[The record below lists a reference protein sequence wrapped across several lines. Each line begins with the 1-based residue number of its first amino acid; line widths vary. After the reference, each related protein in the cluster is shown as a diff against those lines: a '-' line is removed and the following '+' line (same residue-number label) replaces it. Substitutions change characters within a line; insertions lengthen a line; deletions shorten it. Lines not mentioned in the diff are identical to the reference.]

1 MTDNRDILNDAE
13 VDFLLQGTED
23 DAASGSSGLDADR
36 QDVTMRGDLEKIRL
50 ADIFQTFSMSKM
62 QGVLRVRNPL
72 EERQVFCSDGY
83 VRVLAPARVALRR
96 LGQRLIRARL
106 LQPEQLRSAL
116 VQQRKERV
124 PLGELL
130 VREGLVART
139 DLDEVLEL
147 QAAEDLFALF
157 TWQHGTFEFFRSE
170 RADALTPPAFQG
182 CPEYEINSLLLEV
195 ARRADEWQRIL
206 DGIQSLDDV
215 PQRGSAPSD
224 AGLGDEIHQALLAGV
239 DGRQTYR
246 QIADQTTYGLFE
258 CARAAR
264 ELVAAGCIEPLA
276 PNELVGL
283 ARTFAEDG
291 EPQRAVV
298 MLQTL
303 DDRGID
309 LEPAVVG
316 EVASVLEHVGER
328 RLASA
333 RLLQAAQKSASA
345 SEALQLSREAA
356 RLAPHDAAA
365 LHFLRSVL
373 LAHDTADG
381 RELHQVTLDLLDA
394 LIDAD
399 LLPRAMQILAEC
411 LADDEADI
419 GLLVRRAR
427 AQQKANDEEGAVDT
441 LVQLAE
447 AHASAGARDK
457 AVDSYL
463 AALRLDGS
471 RKDIARTV
479 AAMRRTRA
487 GNVVRWAAAGLAALM
502 VGAAGLVWLEQRHLD
517 AATAKAMAQ
526 VQELLDAEDRGG
538 ARAALESWREQLGD
552 AEAITDLTS
561 RVEFAEA
568 AETKRRAR
576 ARRAQLTQRM
586 SDAADALARGAVQE
600 AMRIYREVHAEDEM
614 DREVEEIAHQR
625 LRAVM
630 DELTR
635 STKTLL
641 HELPPDPG
649 ALLGRAE
656 VARNLARCV
665 QIVPPRLLRAYD
677 EFMAIFANHADQVL
691 LRADA
696 FAELRAQAAQLA
708 GGVATI
714 RGLVAGYEA
723 AIAQSDAERRLDPM
737 FKAAV
742 AREEGRD
749 FVGALALYRELA
761 EQHTGAAELREHFR
775 ARVTR
780 NATITR
786 LMAALA
792 AATGQGD
799 FFGAHQQL
807 RALRKMFPE
816 VPFDELVRLPLDVRT
831 EPQIAEVFVTGEPA
845 RVSPVVLERTPALA
859 FEVTVRAEGFT
870 SLSKVFTGDD
880 PASWTARL
888 ALKPSGVRQHESAV
902 EVAPTTLPGGD
913 VLVVDRGGCVT
924 RLDATL
930 REVRWQFRSDDL
942 SGFLS
947 RATPFGELALVASLD
962 GTLRALDLATGRI
975 AWRLEDLATELDP
988 VRMGDR
994 LYVATTDACLH
1005 AIDLQTRERS
1015 RVEVQGERLTDLLAA
1030 KTDLLTV
1037 SVTGDVKRWST
1048 SLAPMWSRDL
1058 RDHEDARGAVFGDV
1072 VVISDDQG
1080 HVSGVDLESG
1090 ELRWRRDL
1098 GEAPLGPAARGL
1110 AGVLLTTPGQL
1121 VAVRARDGDVQVV
1134 SEGAEPTWSGP
1145 AVRLGDR
1152 LVCARRDG
1160 VVQVLNAR
1168 SGQPLYL
1175 LPGDSHSRVLQT
1187 SEQLF
1192 VVDEDHEV
1200 RWHRA
1205 LR

>member
-23 DAASGSSGLDADR
+23 DAANGPPGLDAER
-36 QDVTMRGDLEKIRL
+36 QDVTMRGDLDKIRL

-130 VREGLVART
+130 VREGLVAQRE
-139 DLDEVLEL
+139 LDEVLEL

-170 RADALTPPAFQG
+170 RADAPTPRAFEG

-206 DGIQSLDDV
+206 DEIQSLDEV
-215 PQRGSAPSD
+215 PQRGSAPTD
-224 AGLGDEIHQALLAGV
+224 ARFDDEVHRALLAGV
-239 DGRQTYR
+239 DGRQTFR
-246 QIADQTTYGLFE
+246 QLADQTTYGLFE
-258 CARAAR
+258 CAQAAR

-276 PNELVGL
+276 PNELVSL
-283 ARTFAEDG
+283 ARVFAADG

-298 MLQTL
+298 LLQTL

-333 RLLQAAQKSASA
+333 RLLQAAQGSATA
-345 SEALQLSREAA
+345 SLALDLARDAV
-356 RLAPHDAAA
+356 RLAPHDAPA

-373 LAHDTADG
+373 LAHDGADE

-411 LADDEADI
+411 LAEGEPDI
-419 GLLVRRAR
+419 GLLVRQAR
-427 AQQKANDEEGAVDT
+427 AQQKAKDDEGAVET

-517 AATAKAMAQ
+517 ATTAQAMTQ

-538 ARAALESWREQLGD
+538 ARAALDSWREQLGD
-552 AEAITDLTS
+552 SEAILDLTS

-568 AETKRRAR
+568 AETKQRER
-576 ARRAQLTQRM
+576 ARRARLTQRM
-586 SDAADALARGAVQE
+586 SDAADALARGAVRD
-600 AMRIYREVHAEDEM
+600 AMRIYREVHTEDGM

-635 STKTLL
+635 ATKTLL
-641 HELPPDPG
+641 QELPPDPST
-649 ALLGRAE
+649 LLGRAE

-665 QIVPPRLLRAYD
+665 QVVRPSLLRAYD
-677 EFMAIFANHADQVL
+677 EFGAIFSSPADPAL
-691 LRADA
+691 LGAA
-696 FAELRAQAAQLA
+696 AAAELRAQAAQLA
-708 GGVATI
+708 DGVATI
-714 RGLVAGYEA
+714 RALTAGYEA

-742 AREEGRD
+742 AREESRD

-761 EQHTGAAELREHFR
+761 EQHTGATELREHFR
-775 ARVTR
+775 TRVTR

-792 AATGQGD
+792 DATGQGD
-799 FFGAHQQL
+799 FRGAHQQL

-816 VPFDELVRLPLDVRT
+816 VPFDELVRLPLDVRA
-831 EPQIAEVFVTGEPA
+831 EPQVAEVLVAGEPA
-845 RVSPVVLERTPALA
+845 RVTPVVLERTPAEA

-870 SLSKVFTGDD
+870 SLTRVFQGDS
-880 PASWTARL
+880 PASWTAKL
-888 ALKPSGVRQHESAV
+888 ALEPSGSRQHGSAV

-913 VLVVDRGGCVT
+913 VVVVDRGGCVT
-924 RLDATL
+924 RLDRTL
-930 REVRWQFRSDDL
+930 REARWEFRSDDL

-947 RATPFGELALVASLD
+947 RATPYGAHALVASLD
-962 GTLRALDLATGRI
+962 GPLRALDLSTGQV
-975 AWRLEDLATELDP
+975 AWQLDDLPTELDP
-988 VRMGDR
+988 VRIDDR
-994 LYVATTDACLH
+994 LYVATTDGSLH
-1005 AIDLQTRERS
+1005 AIDLTTRVRQRLEL
-1015 RVEVQGERLTDLLAA
+1015 QGERLTDLLAGSA
-1030 KTDLLTV
+1030 ELLTV
-1037 SVTGDVKRWST
+1037 SVNGGVTRWSP
-1048 SLAPMWSRDL
+1048 SLAPIWSRDL
-1058 RDHEDARGAVFGDV
+1058 RDHSNPRGAMFGDV
-1072 VVISDDQG
+1072 VVIADDQG
-1080 HVSGVDLESG
+1080 HVSGVELRTG
-1090 ELRWRRDL
+1090 EVRWRRDL
-1098 GEAPLGPAARGL
+1098 GEAPLGPASRNVD
-1110 AGVLLTTPGQL
+1110 GVLLTTPGRL
-1121 VAVRARDGDVQVV
+1121 VAVRARDGAVQRFG
-1134 SEGAEPTWSGP
+1134 EGDGPTWSGT
-1145 AVRLGDR
+1145 AVRQGDR

-1160 VVQVLNAR
+1160 VVQVLDAR

-1175 LPGDSHSRVLQT
+1175 LPGDSRSRILQT
-1187 SEQLF
+1187 SERLF
-1192 VVDEDHEV
+1192 VTDEDHEV
-1200 RWHRA
+1200 RCHRA